1 MYGKLPYT
9 VATMEPEKGGI
20 MAMAQRLEARITRE
34 EKKLLQEAATAK
46 GLSLTAFVTSSARE
60 AAVRTLQE
68 RHIIELGRRDQEIFV
83 EALLNPETPNER
95 LQAAAQRHGFRQHS
109 RRR

>member
-1 MYGKLPYT
+1 M
-9 VATMEPEKGGI
+9 AT
-20 MAMAQRLEARITRE
+20 AQRLEARITRE

-46 GLSLTAFVTSSARE
+46 GLSLTAFVTSAAHE

-68 RHIIELGRRDQEIFV
+68 RHVIELGRRDQDMFV
-83 EALLNPETPNER
+83 QALLNPEPPNKR
-95 LQAAAQRHGFRQHS
+95 LRAAARRHGFRQHS

>member
-1 MYGKLPYT
+1 
-9 VATMEPEKGGI
+9 

-34 EKKLLQEAATAK
+34 EKKLLQEAATAR

-68 RHIIELGRRDQEIFV
+68 RHIIDLGRRDQEIFV
-83 EALLNPETPNER
+83 KTLLNPEAPNKR
-95 LQAAAQRHGFRQHS
+95 LRAAAERHGFRRHS